1 MPGYDDLSCG
11 LRHRQQR
18 QMAPRRRFLAS
29 GHGAVLAR
37 ADSGTLHYGAA
48 RCAAARAGITLRQ
61 HVHHAVSQKGEAHMT
76 TLIIGG
82 TGFIGR
88 RLIPLLAKQ
97 GEDSVVMDINP
108 QTANFSELAK
118 VKVLRGDVSQFDDV
132 MAVMTAVKPDRV
144 VNLAYYISSDLP
156 PRVAFKLNI
165 LGMDNCFEAARLAG
179 CNRVVYASSVAVSG
193 EQKFYGERIVNED
206 DFKHGH
212 VQYAMHKIFNEWQA
226 RDYREKHGME
236 ITTIRPANV
245 TGPDKVVGS
254 VDHVFCITH
263 PARRK
268 PVKFPYKDTMRAPIH
283 VDEIAEIFSRVVMK
297 DKPDHAIYNNGGH
310 TISLGELAD
319 MVREFLPD
327 AQIGFDNET
336 GGRERS
342 GNFMIDN
349 SRVVTE
355 FGMQFRPYRERV
367 LQIINEVRA
376 EEGKPLIAD
385 RRAERQCQ
393 ESREVAEALGRALD
407 VLSGGAKRAVR
418 PLSVWSKDLPQD
430 GRQGGSCADSVHS

>member
-1 MPGYDDLSCG
+1 MWPPTAFARGLGCRRQRGSGGNQILDARHR
-11 LRHRQQR
+11 LRHR
-18 QMAPRRRFLAS
+18 ARRDYAFASTSNTRFR
-29 GHGAVLAR
+29 GR
-37 ADSGTLHYGAA
+37 
-48 RCAAARAGITLRQ
+48 
-61 HVHHAVSQKGEAHMT
+61 GEAHMT

-118 VKVLRGDVSQFDDV
+118 VRVLRGDVSQFDDV
-132 MAVMTAVKPDRV
+132 MAAMTAVKPDRV
-144 VNLAYYISSDLP
+144 INLAYYISSDLP

-212 VQYAMHKIFNEWQA
+212 LQYAMHKIFNEWQA
-226 RDYREKHGME
+226 QDYREKHGME

-254 VDHVFCITH
+254 VDHVFCITN
-263 PARRK
+263 PARGK

-283 VDEIAEIFSRVVMK
+283 VDEIAEIFARVVMK
-297 DKPDHAIYNNGGH
+297 DKPDHAIYNTGGH
-310 TISLGELAD
+310 TISLGDLAD
-319 MVREFLPD
+319 IVREFLPD
-327 AQIGFDNET
+327 AQITFENET

-376 EEGKPLIAD
+376 EEGKPPITA
-385 RRAERQCQ
+385 
-393 ESREVAEALGRALD
+393 
-407 VLSGGAKRAVR
+407 
-418 PLSVWSKDLPQD
+418 P
-430 GRQGGSCADSVHS
+430 